1 MSSGRPRSA
10 AGISRPVAGIA
21 ARELV
26 DEREDPL
33 HRGALGDE
41 GPLGAVGVRGFER
54 ARAPHHRLTLR
65 GAPDQVR
72 QAVKVP
78 DAGRLCP
85 PDPRGG
91 MTALLLYRPGHSHF
105 RVRVVYG
112 CSERDMTNDEYTQL
126 IAFLSAQFTKVDGRF
141 RIVDASLAQIRSEMH
156 ELRTEVDDRFRQ
168 FRGEVHAEFD
178 EIKGPI
184 RLDEE

>member
-1 MSSGRPRSA
+1 
-10 AGISRPVAGIA
+10 
-21 ARELV
+21 
-26 DEREDPL
+26 
-33 HRGALGDE
+33 
-41 GPLGAVGVRGFER
+41 
-54 ARAPHHRLTLR
+54 
-65 GAPDQVR
+65 
-72 QAVKVP
+72 
-78 DAGRLCP
+78 
-85 PDPRGG
+85 
-91 MTALLLYRPGHSHF
+91 
-105 RVRVVYG
+105 
-112 CSERDMTNDEYTQL
+112 MTNDEYTQL